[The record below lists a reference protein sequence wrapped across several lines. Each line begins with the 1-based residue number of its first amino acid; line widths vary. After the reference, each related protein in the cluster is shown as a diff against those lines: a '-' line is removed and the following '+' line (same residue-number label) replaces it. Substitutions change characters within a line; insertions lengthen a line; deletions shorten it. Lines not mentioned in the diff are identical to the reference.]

1 MFVSKKKYDF
11 LLERYEQA
19 ASRADLLEKQL
30 AELHGALTKNGGPYR
45 CILECR
51 EAAMA
56 LSSPG
61 SEEVWLT
68 LERLA
73 FVYRWISGLLP
84 TLICRMPT
92 RKRKMWEDMLDIRSA
107 ESAYGMA
114 HRQSQEATR

>member
-11 LLERYEQA
+11 LLDRYEQA
-19 ASRADLLEKQL
+19 ASRGDLLERQQADL
-30 AELHGALTKNGGPYR
+30 NGVLQNNGGPYK

-61 SEEVWLT
+61 SEEAWLT

-73 FVYRWISGLLP
+73 FVDRWISSLLP
-84 TLICRMPT
+84 ALTRQMPV
-92 RKRKMWEDMLDIRSA
+92 RERRMWEEMLDIRSA
-107 ESAYGMA
+107 EQAYGMV
-114 HRQSQEATR
+114 HRPSQGETR

>member
-30 AELHGALTKNGGPYR
+30 AELHGALTKNSGPYR

-73 FVYRWISGLLP
+73 FVDRWISGLLP

>member
-73 FVYRWISGLLP
+73 FVDRWISGLLP

>member
-11 LLERYEQA
+11 LLDRYEQA
-19 ASRADLLEKQL
+19 ASRADQLERQQ
-30 AELHGALTKNGGPYR
+30 AELNGALQNNGGPYK

-61 SEEVWLT
+61 SEVAWLT

-73 FVYRWISGLLP
+73 FVDRWISSLLP
-84 TLICRMPT
+84 ALTRQMPV
-92 RKRKMWEDMLDIRSA
+92 RERRMWEEMLDIRSA
-107 ESAYGMA
+107 DHAYGLV
-114 HRQSQEATR
+114 HRPLQRETR

>member
-30 AELHGALTKNGGPYR
+30 AEIHGALTKNGGAYK

-51 EAAMA
+51 EVAMA
-56 LSSPG
+56 LSSSG

-68 LERLA
+68 MERLA
-73 FVYRWISGLLP
+73 FIDRWISGLLP
-84 TLICRMPT
+84 ALTRQMPA
-92 RKRKMWEDMLDIRSA
+92 RERRMWEEMLDIRSA
-107 ESAYGMA
+107 DHAYGMV
-114 HRQSQEATR
+114 HRQSQEETR

>member
-30 AELHGALTKNGGPYR
+30 AEIHGALTKNGGAYK

-51 EAAMA
+51 EVAMA
-56 LSSPG
+56 LSSSG

-68 LERLA
+68 MERLA
-73 FVYRWISGLLP
+73 FVDRWISGLLP
-84 TLICRMPT
+84 ALTRQMPA
-92 RKRKMWEDMLDIRSA
+92 RERRMWEEMLDIRSA
-107 ESAYGMA
+107 DHAYGMV
-114 HRQSQEATR
+114 HRQSQEETR

>member
-30 AELHGALTKNGGPYR
+30 AEIHGALTKNGGAYK

-51 EAAMA
+51 EMAMA
-56 LSSPG
+56 LSSSG

-68 LERLA
+68 MERLA
-73 FVYRWISGLLP
+73 FVDRWISGLLP
-84 TLICRMPT
+84 ALTRQMPA
-92 RKRKMWEDMLDIRSA
+92 RERRMWEEMLDIRSA
-107 ESAYGMA
+107 DHAYGMV
-114 HRQSQEATR
+114 HRQSQEETR

>member
-73 FVYRWISGLLP
+73 FVDRWISGLLP

-107 ESAYGMA
+107 ESAYGMV